1 MEAVLAS
8 LGRQRGETLL
18 TDSLTGMLTL
28 TMLFN
33 HAIIGSLGRT

>member
-8 LGRQRGETLL
+8 LGRQRSEALL
-18 TDSLTGMLTL
+18 TDSLIDMLTL

-33 HAIIGSLGRT
+33 HVIIGSLGRT